1 MNSFHIILSCLI
13 LLSFIG
19 DSCSLTLQGLFHK
32 LKEAKTR
39 VALNPNSYTTE
50 AEIDSLTEILLNDKS
65 YIRPIASVGGRP
77 IIPRRWTYG
86 NQIKE
91 VSIDE
96 NGIATPIRP
105 PTSLTSVRRRLKFSV

>member
-1 MNSFHIILSCLI
+1 
-13 LLSFIG
+13 FIG

-39 VALNPNSYTTE
+39 VASNPNSYTTE
-50 AEIDSLTEILLNDKS
+50 TEIDSLTEILLNDKS

-77 IIPRRWTYG
+77 IIPRRWTYE

-96 NGIATPIRP
+96 NGIAASLRP
-105 PTSLTSVRRRLKFSV
+105 PPNLNSVRRRLKLRVN